1 MDVQNTRVNASVG
14 NTRSLVV
21 IEKASKLPFASPMPS
36 KEALRLARK
45 LLDLMLPFG
54 VPMSVY

>member
-21 IEKASKLPFASPMPS
+21 MEKTSKFPFA
-36 KEALRLARK
+36 
-45 LLDLMLPFG
+45 
-54 VPMSVY
+54 